1 MEATMHQAKTQ
12 LSKLVKAAISGEEVV
27 LTRGQKRIPVAR
39 IVPIDSASPLGEI
52 SAAEALKKGER
63 PLGLYKGQFEIGP
76 EFFEPLP
83 EEELALWEH
92 GENDDPQSQ
101 RYFDKAKSS
110 VITTSGH
117 KATSYKPAHL

>member
-12 LSKLVKAAISGEEVV
+12 LSKLVKAAIFGEEVV

-92 GENDDPQSQ
+92 GENDDQL
-101 RYFDKAKSS
+101 F
-110 VITTSGH
+110 G
-117 KATSYKPAHL
+117 PA